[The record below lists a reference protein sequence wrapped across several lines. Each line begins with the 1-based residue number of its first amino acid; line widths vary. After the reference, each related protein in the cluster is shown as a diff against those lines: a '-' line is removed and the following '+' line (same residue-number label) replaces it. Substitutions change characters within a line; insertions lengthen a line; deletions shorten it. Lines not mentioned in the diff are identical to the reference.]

1 MYLEIKCGSYIRE
14 DEIKQMKTLKKD
26 IIEIRPVIEAQ
37 ENKRKLE
44 ISELSFKDKF
54 IEFYKQQNK
63 NTPDEELI
71 QMLLSIMEEE
81 AVETD

>member
-1 MYLEIKCGSYIRE
+1 
-14 DEIKQMKTLKKD
+14 MKTLKKD